1 MVPAASTRVDKCS
14 ACAGTTTAVLY
25 GAVFEPSLDVAFRAA
40 EEHGIRAV
48 IGKVMMDRLTYDET
62 LRPADIL
69 ELSLRQSADLCARWH
84 DRDGWTK
91 TVAFMTGLPD
101 HPVARQVSVDELVS
115 EALLPK

>member
-1 MVPAASTRVDKCS
+1 MAA
-14 ACAGTTTAVLY
+14 
-25 GAVFEPSLDVAFRAA
+25 
-40 EEHGIRAV
+40 
-48 IGKVMMDRLTYDET
+48 T
-62 LRPADIL
+62 LRAMNDVIADPQKGLDAAVAAVPELGKDRALQLAIL
-69 ELSLRQSADLCARWH
+69 KATIDTWQSAYTKAHGLGAI

>member
-1 MVPAASTRVDKCS
+1 MLGDALSSDGQPGCQVRRGGRTSGGELGKD
-14 ACAGTTTAVLY
+14 
-25 GAVFEPSLDVAFRAA
+25 RALQLA
-40 EEHGIRAV
+40 
-48 IGKVMMDRLTYDET
+48 
-62 LRPADIL
+62 IL
-69 ELSLRQSADLCARWH
+69 KATIDTWQSAYTKAHGLGAI